1 MPREVAVV
9 STLPRRVAEPALE
22 ERRTGIVVTALE
34 QRVRDRMSDV
44 AASRLEGIRALRQ
57 TERLRAV
64 VQLAVCKR
72 VRAEEPGV
80 GAILRR
86 QLGHQRESL
95 FLSVSLAA
103 GVQKE
108 VRLAQQKRVPR
119 KLAHMLANEVVCR
132 SGITL
137 DGRRK

>member
-72 VRAEEPGV
+72 VLVSCSHAPSRPGDRPPRPAGSIEPTTHASSGISRP
-80 GAILRR
+80 GLKIL
-86 QLGHQRESL
+86 
-95 FLSVSLAA
+95 LSIW
-103 GVQKE
+103 
-108 VRLAQQKRVPR
+108 
-119 KLAHMLANEVVCR
+119 CR
-132 SGITL
+132 SPPST
-137 DGRRK
+137 